1 MSDLSPLDR
10 RMRWPTVAALVVG
23 FGLGVL
29 AVLVPRTVGGA
40 ALPWVVAL
48 PFGGVAALFLYGVMY
63 RNLSERIE

>member
-23 FGLGVL
+23 FGLGAL
-29 AVLVPRTVGGA
+29 AVFVPRTVGGEPV
-40 ALPWVVAL
+40 PWTLAL

-63 RNLSERIE
+63 RNLSARAE